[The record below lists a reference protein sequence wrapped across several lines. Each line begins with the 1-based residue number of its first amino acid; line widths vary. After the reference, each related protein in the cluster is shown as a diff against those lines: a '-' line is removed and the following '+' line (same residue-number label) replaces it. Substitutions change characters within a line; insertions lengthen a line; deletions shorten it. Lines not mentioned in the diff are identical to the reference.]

1 MPSFSPTS
9 NKAYVE
15 FRVGIKRHACFSYVA
30 KSKAE
35 SKKKQVMQSDQE
47 VQVCGNFWW
56 MEDKLLCMNQL
67 SYFFPLSLGT
77 RAIFLFSLSL
87 SLFSS
92 FLLFLT
98 CLVSMWHTFFG
109 YASFLSYFVIPMSI
123 SQLNFW
129 REWPWAKWSSLFLWN
144 AWMACFC
151 TTPSVEVG
159 LYISGVYMI
168 LIMKA

>member
-67 SYFFPLSLGT
+67 SYLFPLSLGT

-87 SLFSS
+87 SLSLSFFFFSS
-92 FLLFLT
+92 VFDMPCEHVAYLLWICIFSLLFCNTQVHFTANFLER
-98 CLVSMWHTFFG
+98 VAMGKVEFFIFVECMDG
-109 YASFLSYFVIPMSI
+109 MFLHNSHCRSRPIY
-123 SQLNFW
+123 
-129 REWPWAKWSSLFLWN
+129 
-144 AWMACFC
+144 
-151 TTPSVEVG
+151 
-159 LYISGVYMI
+159 
-168 LIMKA
+168 

>member
-1 MPSFSPTS
+1 MKRVIREKNLRSKTKILFSKKNPYQGNAMPSFSPTS

-47 VQVCGNFWW
+47 VQVCGNIWW

-67 SYFFPLSLGT
+67 SYLFPLSLGT

-87 SLFSS
+87 SLS
-92 FLLFLT
+92 FLLF
-98 CLVSMWHTFFG
+98 F
-109 YASFLSYFVIPMSI
+109 
-123 SQLNFW
+123 
-129 REWPWAKWSSLFLWN
+129 
-144 AWMACFC
+144 CF
-151 TTPSVEVG
+151 
-159 LYISGVYMI
+159 
-168 LIMKA
+168 

>member
-1 MPSFSPTS
+1 MMQTSGTLIFLAQKHGFFFETRDSFASQIVLSNLSILSKKNPYQGNAMPSFSPTS

-67 SYFFPLSLGT
+67 SYLFPLSLGT

-87 SLFSS
+87 F
-92 FLLFLT
+92 FLLF
-98 CLVSMWHTFFG
+98 F
-109 YASFLSYFVIPMSI
+109 
-123 SQLNFW
+123 
-129 REWPWAKWSSLFLWN
+129 
-144 AWMACFC
+144 CF
-151 TTPSVEVG
+151 
-159 LYISGVYMI
+159 
-168 LIMKA
+168 